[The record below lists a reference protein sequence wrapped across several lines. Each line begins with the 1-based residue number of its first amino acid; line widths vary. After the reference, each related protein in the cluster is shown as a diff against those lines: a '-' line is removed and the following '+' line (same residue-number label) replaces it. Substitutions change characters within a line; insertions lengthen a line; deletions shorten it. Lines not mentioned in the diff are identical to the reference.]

1 MVHTE
6 HKRWS
11 SIMTSQTRL
20 PRFVVYL
27 LFSERTGQVY
37 LGYTSNLRRRFR
49 QHNAV
54 DNAGW
59 TRRGRPWRLLAV
71 RIYLDRDSA
80 QLVEQR
86 LKQSK
91 YDKDNWIR
99 ALPRYKEFKSRYF
112 AKI

>member
-1 MVHTE
+1 
-6 HKRWS
+6 
-11 SIMTSQTRL
+11 MTSQARL

-49 QHNAV
+49 QHNAEN
-54 DNAGW
+54 NAGW

-71 RIYLDRDSA
+71 RTFFDRDSA
-80 QLVEQR
+80 QLAEQR